1 MGLEVNLQTMQQLTI
16 LVTFFSN
23 QKSIVRGVQ
32 AKSQSNFYYS
42 QLTVLFLLLLLLITG
57 QLSNLII
64 RYYRQSSNLLLLIL
78 LFLILLLLN
87 VSQFIYVQR
96 NELIIIGWAFMHEL
110 NISSALSLA
119 RIFLT
124 QQLIYNNTKL
134 ENTMLVQIFLYQTP
148 VQPETFIYLEEK
160 YLAT

>member
-32 AKSQSNFYYS
+32 AESQSNFYYS
-42 QLTVLFLLLLLLITG
+42 QLTVLVLLLLLLITA

-64 RYYRQSSNLLLLIL
+64 RYYRQSSNLLL
-78 LFLILLLLN
+78 LILLLLN

-160 YLAT
+160 HLAT